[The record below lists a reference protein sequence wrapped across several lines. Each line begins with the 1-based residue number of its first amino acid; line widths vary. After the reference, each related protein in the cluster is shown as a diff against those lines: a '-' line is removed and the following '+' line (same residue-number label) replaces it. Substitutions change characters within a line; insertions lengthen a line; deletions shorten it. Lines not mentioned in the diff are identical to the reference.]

1 MGRKLEGATKRET
14 LVAFRLNEE
23 EQRELAE
30 NMARRGLTEKSAYY
44 RTLQREDFDRHR

>member
-14 LVAFRLNEE
+14 LVAFRLNED

-30 NMARRGLTEKSAYY
+30 NMAARGIREKSTYY
-44 RTLQREDFDRHR
+44 RTLQREDSDRRR